1 MLTHLEP
8 RVSCTACNSLGSKP
22 PPYGFLWRYGNR
34 NAVGADSIR
43 PPEVRLTHAG
53 AVVQIALQKVEIVYP
68 SCRVLSYV
76 LMPNHLHFLLEIR
89 PVTQGGRQIAAPT
102 VIGQFK
108 RQVSRELG
116 YSLWQ
121 KGYYDHIIR
130 DEDDYLNKCRYIEE
144 NPAKWADDPY
154 YNNSSAPA

>member
-1 MLTHLEP
+1 M
-8 RVSCTACNSLGSKP
+8 
-22 PPYGFLWRYGNR
+22 
-34 NAVGADSIR
+34 
-43 PPEVRLTHAG
+43 THAG
-53 AVVQIALQKVEIVYP
+53 AVVQIALQKVEKVYP

-76 LMPNHLHFLLEIR
+76 IMPNHLHFLLEIR

-121 KGYYDHIIR
+121 KGYYGHIIR

>member
-1 MLTHLEP
+1 MYLQGCFFITI
-8 RVSCTACNSLGSKP
+8 CTKE
-22 PPYGFLWRYGNR
+22 RR
-34 NAVGADSIR
+34 NCLSALVGADSIR

-53 AVVQIALQKVEIVYP
+53 AVVQIALQKIEKVYP
-68 SCRVLSYV
+68 GCRVLSYV
-76 LMPNHLHFLLEIR
+76 IMPNHLHFLLKIR

>member
-1 MLTHLEP
+1 MYLQGCFFTKERRNCLTAL
-8 RVSCTACNSLGSKP
+8 
-22 PPYGFLWRYGNR
+22 
-34 NAVGADSIR
+34 VGADSIR

-53 AVVQIALQKVEIVYP
+53 AVVQIALQKVEKVYP

-76 LMPNHLHFLLEIR
+76 IMPNHLHFLLEIR

-130 DEDDYLNKCRYIEE
+130 DEDDYLNKCRHIEE

>member
-1 MLTHLEP
+1 MQG
-8 RVSCTACNSLGSKP
+8 VQSL
-22 PPYGFLWRYGNR
+22 YLL
-34 NAVGADSIR
+34 AVRGA
-43 PPEVRLTHAG
+43 T
-53 AVVQIALQKVEIVYP
+53 
-68 SCRVLSYV
+68 LS
-76 LMPNHLHFLLEIR
+76 HR
-89 PVTQGGRQIAAPT
+89 GRQIAAPT

-130 DEDDYLNKCRYIEE
+130 DEDNYLNKCRYIEE

-154 YNNSSAPA
+154 YNNSSASA